1 VPSRV
6 DKLRKQKK
14 SNPFHPALNL
24 WLAPEKSAVVKC
36 KHKLKIVRSNR
47 ARTDAHLFWPRAIA
61 VISFTNRERMKKL
74 SLQFKLSNGNDI
86 FLTLFGIRTQD
97 AFCSLRYALNS
108 GQKPFEFV
116 IFYTGRQSHL
126 CLSACAFFLKSATEL
141 PPRQG
146 TEAAGSS
153 NATANTRTATLYY
166 YTKF

>member
-1 VPSRV
+1 
-6 DKLRKQKK
+6 
-14 SNPFHPALNL
+14 
-24 WLAPEKSAVVKC
+24 
-36 KHKLKIVRSNR
+36 
-47 ARTDAHLFWPRAIA
+47 
-61 VISFTNRERMKKL
+61 MKKL

-97 AFCSLRYALNS
+97 AFCSLRYALSN

-126 CLSACAFFLKSATEL
+126 CLSARALSQSVPEL

-153 NATANTRTATLYY
+153 NATTNTRTATLYY
-166 YTKF
+166 Y